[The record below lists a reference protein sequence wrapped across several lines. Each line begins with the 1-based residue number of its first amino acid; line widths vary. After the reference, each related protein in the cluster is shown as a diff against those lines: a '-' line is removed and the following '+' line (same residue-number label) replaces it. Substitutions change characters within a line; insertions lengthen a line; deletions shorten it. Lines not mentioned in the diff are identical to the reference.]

1 MVKKREFE
9 NWVKEYHDRIYATI
23 FHIVGNEDDA
33 LDVTQDVFLKAYK
46 KRSSFRGDSSP
57 YTWLR
62 RIATNYALNFV
73 TRGKTKLWNEYKD
86 YEHENVVEE
95 KEERVFQKS
104 WLDHLS
110 KMERR
115 VLERRVFEKM
125 SFRELAEKLDT
136 SENSAK
142 VLYHKAIKKLQQV
155 VK

>member
-1 MVKKREFE
+1 MVNKREFE
-9 NWVKEYHDRIYATI
+9 TWVKDYHDRIYARI

-62 RIATNYALNFV
+62 RIATNSALNFV
-73 TRGKTKLWNEYKD
+73 TRGKTKLWNEYHD
-86 YEHENVVEE
+86 YQHEQEAEE

-110 KMERR
+110 KMERK
-115 VLERRVFEKM
+115 VVESRVFDKL
-125 SFRELAEKLDT
+125 SFREVAEALNT
-136 SENSAK
+136 TENSAK
-142 VLYHKAIKKLQQV
+142 VLYHRAIKKLQQV